1 MVLPKIVETE
11 PWLEEDDDFPSKTRK
26 KNVFKELAEHL
37 TGLTKMIKTGVY
49 LYIFMNLMSKSKLT
63 SSLVILLKTVLI
75 TNKLYSPVIISAA
88 ITIFSLLHKKIL
100 N

>member
-26 KNVFKELAEHL
+26 KSFITEISEHSAAFS
-37 TGLTKMIKTGVY
+37 KMIKTGVY
-49 LYIFMNLMSKSKLT
+49 LYIFMSLISKTRLADT
-63 SSLVILLKTVLI
+63 LVILLKTVLK
-75 TNKLYSPVIISAA
+75 TNKFYSPVIISGA